1 MLKHNDDA
9 FATMLL
15 MSQLSA
21 SKEEIVRPLSTAE
34 YHELR
39 ALVAS
44 HGLKGMGDLI
54 GMDLNAMRQRLNLGE
69 NEAYRLCVLLGRVMP
84 LSYALERFAEGG
96 IDISTLDEEAY
107 PKRLVERLGKK
118 TPPMIYSC
126 GAPSLAAKSSM
137 TIISNTCARPDVL
150 ECACELASLACA
162 AGIVLVTGGET
173 GFGRL
178 IESEAMQEGGQVIS
192 FLAESLIE
200 RVYQPGLSELIANER
215 ALVLSIIH
223 PEAKY
228 TVSHALDRNK
238 CLFALSD
245 ASFIL
250 SCEKDKGT
258 AWDGAL
264 SALRNGYAERMYV
277 WDNPSIP
284 GNTALIAQGAIP
296 FRSPH
301 ELALDAMKASW
312 ETPAYEQ
319 LSLF

>member
-1 MLKHNDDA
+1 MKHNDDA

-21 SKEEIVRPLSTAE
+21 NKEEIVRPLSTAE
-34 YHELR
+34 FHGLR

-44 HGLKGMGDLI
+44 SGLRGMGELI
-54 GMDLNAMRQRLNLGE
+54 GMDLVTMRQRLKLSE

-96 IDISTLDEEAY
+96 IEIATLDEPAY
-107 PKRLVERLGKK
+107 PRRLVDRLGRK

-126 GAPSLAAKSSM
+126 GNVDLAARSSM
-137 TIISNTCARPDVL
+137 TVISNTCARPDVL
-150 ECACELASLACA
+150 ECACELASLACS

-178 IESEAMQEGGQVIS
+178 IEREAMQEGGQVIS
-192 FLAESLIE
+192 FLAESLAE
-200 RVYQPGLSELIANER
+200 RVYQPGLSEMIANDR
-215 ALVLSIIH
+215 ALAMSIIH

-238 CLFALSD
+238 CLFTLSD

-277 WDNPSIP
+277 WENPAIP
-284 GNTALIAQGAIP
+284 GNMALIAQGALS

>member
-21 SKEEIVRPLSTAE
+21 SKEEIVRPLSAAE

-44 HGLKGMGDLI
+44 SGLKGLGELI
-54 GMDLNAMRQRLNLGE
+54 GMDLNAVREKLNLGE
-69 NEAYRLCVLLGRVMP
+69 SEAYRLCVLLGRVMP
-84 LSYALERFAEGG
+84 LSYALERFADGG
-96 IDISTLDEEAY
+96 IDISTLDEETY
-107 PKRLVERLGKK
+107 PKRLAERLGKK
-118 TPPMIYSC
+118 APPMVYSC
-126 GAPSLAAKSSM
+126 GSPVLAGKSSM
-137 TIISNTCARPDVL
+137 TVISNTCARPDVL

-178 IESEAMQEGGQVIS
+178 VESEAMQEGGQVIS
-192 FLAESLIE
+192 FLAESLAE
-200 RVYQPGLSELIANER
+200 RIYQPGLSEMIANDR
-215 ALVLSIIH
+215 ALVFSIIH

-228 TVSHALDRNK
+228 TVSHALERNK
-238 CLFALSD
+238 CLFALGD
-245 ASFIL
+245 AAFIL

-264 SALRNGYAERMYV
+264 SALKNSYATRMYV
-277 WDNPSIP
+277 WDNPAIP
-284 GNTALIAQGAIP
+284 GNMELIARGAIP